1 MRHIIELF
9 KTYLLIVGIA
19 KEEVKEVYM
28 GQVVQAACKQS
39 PARQAALFAG
49 NNNFPVSNIR
59 VSNCTLIYN
68 VCPEAALT

>member
-1 MRHIIELF
+1 MCWEISLDKDMRHIIELF

-49 NNNFPVSNIR
+49 KFS
-59 VSNCTLIYN
+59 L
-68 VCPEAALT
+68 